1 MLPRQELVIGEA
13 QTLRHPFVTLA
24 CRAHSEGRAWIIV
37 RGGGGV
43 DGNSFEEYDG
53 EKNKQ

>member
-1 MLPRQELVIGEA
+1 MLPRQALVIGEA
-13 QTLRHPFVTLA
+13 QTLRHTFVTLA
-24 CRAHSEGRAWIIV
+24 CPAHSEGRAWIIV

-53 EKNKQ
+53 EEGQW